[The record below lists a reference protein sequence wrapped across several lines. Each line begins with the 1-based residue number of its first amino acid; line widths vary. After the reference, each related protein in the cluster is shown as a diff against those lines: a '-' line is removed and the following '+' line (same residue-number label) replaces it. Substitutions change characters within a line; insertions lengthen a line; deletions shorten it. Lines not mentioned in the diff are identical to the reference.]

1 MLGGS
6 TTGRRFLNLRL
17 YSHLIRLYH
26 SEEQT
31 MSGGRSMTFRYM
43 LRHLW
48 SRTIIRNMLF
58 SYLGVNLLLLY
69 LLSVVS
75 IRGSTSAITEE
86 VTASSYKVMQ
96 QAARGFN
103 FNLEEAKRTLIQF
116 AAHLED
122 SSSCRSRISPL
133 AR

>member
-1 MLGGS
+1 
-6 TTGRRFLNLRL
+6 
-17 YSHLIRLYH
+17 
-26 SEEQT
+26 
-31 MSGGRSMTFRYM
+31 
-43 LRHLW
+43 
-48 SRTIIRNMLF
+48 MLF